1 MDNLLKI
8 VQQEL
13 VEKTF
18 NRKHIDK
25 KIKEW
30 LLKAHQAKIDLG
42 VKLVTDYLNKSY
54 YTSKN
59 KRIAQIKDMDLHALV
74 LDIYVGLAYCVTP
87 ELFTSMTAQM
97 SSKLKFDD
105 KPDAIKTV
113 AELVGVLCFTDVY
126 DIYKPMGSLSLH
138 IKFNLKMDK
147 DLMHFILN
155 TAYLPPML
163 CEPKEITTNYT
174 SGYLTHND
182 SLVLGKGNHH
192 SGDLCLDVINKM
204 NRVCL
209 KLDTDFLSTLTEKP
223 TFILDDQEK
232 IDQWDK
238 FIKQSYAFYLML
250 ATHDN
255 EFYLTHKVDKRGRI
269 YAQGYHLNTQ
279 GTAFKKSCIELAK
292 QEIVQ
297 GVPMVQ

>member
-13 VEKTF
+13 VEKQYSK
-18 NRKHIDK
+18 KHIDRK
-25 KIKEW
+25 VKEW
-30 LLKAHQAKIDLG
+30 LLEAHQDKINLG
-42 VKLVTDYLNKSY
+42 VDLVKEYLNKPY

-59 KRIAQIKDMDLHALV
+59 TRVAQIKGMDLPALV
-74 LDIYVGLAYCVTP
+74 LDIYVGLAYCVTA

-97 SSKLKFDD
+97 AGKLKFND

-113 AELVGVLCFTDVY
+113 AELVAVLCFTDVF
-126 DIYKPMGSLSLH
+126 DIFKPVGSISLH
-138 IKFNLKMDK
+138 IKFNLEIPSE
-147 DLMHFILN
+147 LLSFIHN
-155 TAYLPPML
+155 TAFLPPML
-163 CEPKEITTNYT
+163 CEPNEVTNNYT
-174 SGYLTHND
+174 SGYLTHDD
-182 SLVLGKGNHH
+182 SMVLGKGNHH
-192 SGDLCLDVINKM
+192 DGDLCLDVINKM
-204 NRVCL
+204 NKVCL
-209 KLDTDFLSTLTEKP
+209 KLDTQFLSTLTETP

-238 FIKQSYAFYLML
+238 FIKQSYSFYLML

-279 GTAFKKSCIELAK
+279 GTAFKKAMIELANE
-292 QEIVQ
+292 EIVE
-297 GVPMVQ
+297 GVY

>member
-1 MDNLLKI
+1 MENLLKI

-13 VEKTF
+13 VENKYSK
-18 NRKHIDK
+18 KHIDK

-30 LLKAHQAKIDLG
+30 LLQAHQDKIDLG
-42 VKLVTDYLNKSY
+42 VQLVKEFLNKTY

-59 KRIAQIKDMDLHALV
+59 VRLAQIKDMDLPALV

-97 SSKLKFDD
+97 AGKLKFND

-113 AELVGVLCFTDVY
+113 AELVAVLCFTDVF
-126 DIYKPMGSLSLH
+126 DIFKPVGSLSLH
-138 IKFNLKMDK
+138 IKFNLQIPAE
-147 DLMHFILN
+147 LLSFINN

-163 CEPKEITTNYT
+163 CEPKEVVNNHT
-174 SGYLTHND
+174 SGYLTHDD
-182 SLVLGKGNHH
+182 SLVLGKGNNHE
-192 SGDLCLDVINKM
+192 GDLCLDVINKM
-204 NRVCL
+204 NKVCL
-209 KLDTDFLSTLTEKP
+209 RLDTQFLSILNETP
-223 TFILDDQEK
+223 TFVLDDQDK
-232 IDQWDK
+232 LDQWNK
-238 FIKQSYAFYLML
+238 FIKQSYSFYLML

-279 GTAFKKSCIELAK
+279 GTAFKKAMIELANE
-292 QEIVQ
+292 EIVE
-297 GVPMVQ
+297 GVC

>member
-13 VEKTF
+13 VENKYSK
-18 NRKHIDK
+18 KHIDK
-25 KIKEW
+25 KVKEW
-30 LLKAHQAKIDLG
+30 LLEAHQDKIDLG
-42 VKLVTDYLNKSY
+42 VQSVKEYLNKTY

-59 KRIAQIKDMDLHALV
+59 VRVAQIKDMDLPALV

-97 SSKLKFDD
+97 AGKLKFND

-113 AELVGVLCFTDVY
+113 AELVAVLCFTDVF
-126 DIYKPMGSLSLH
+126 DIFKPVGSISLH
-138 IKFNLKMDK
+138 IRFNLEIPSE
-147 DLMHFILN
+147 LLSFIQN

-163 CEPKEITTNYT
+163 CEPKEVINNYT
-174 SGYLTHND
+174 SGYLTHDD
-182 SLVLGKGNHH
+182 SMVLGKGNNHD
-192 SGDLCLDVINKM
+192 GDLCLDVINKM
-204 NRVCL
+204 NRICL
-209 KLDTDFLSTLTEKP
+209 KLDTQFLSTLTETP

-232 IDQWDK
+232 IDQWNK
-238 FIKQSYAFYLML
+238 FIKQSYSFYLML

-279 GTAFKKSCIELAK
+279 GTAFKKAMIELANE
-292 QEIVQ
+292 EIVE
-297 GVPMVQ
+297 GVY

>member
-13 VEKTF
+13 VEAQYSK
-18 NRKHIDK
+18 KHIDRK
-25 KIKEW
+25 VKEW
-30 LLKAHQAKIDLG
+30 LLEAHQDKINLG
-42 VKLVTDYLNKSY
+42 VNLVKEYLNKSY

-59 KRIAQIKDMDLHALV
+59 TRVAQIKGMDLPSLV
-74 LDIYVGLAYCVTP
+74 LDIYVGLAYCVTA

-97 SSKLKFDD
+97 AGKLKFND

-113 AELVGVLCFTDVY
+113 AELVAVLCFTDVF
-126 DIYKPMGSLSLH
+126 DIFKPVGSISLH
-138 IKFNLKMDK
+138 IKFNLEIPSE
-147 DLMHFILN
+147 LLIFIQN

-163 CEPKEITTNYT
+163 CEPNEVTHNYT
-174 SGYLTHND
+174 SGYLTHDD
-182 SLVLGKGNHH
+182 SMVLGRGNNHD
-192 SGDLCLDVINKM
+192 GDLCLDVINKM

-209 KLDTDFLSTLTEKP
+209 KLDTQFLSTLTETP

-238 FIKQSYAFYLML
+238 FIKQSYSFYLML

-279 GTAFKKSCIELAK
+279 GTAFKKAMIELANE
-292 QEIVQ
+292 EIVE
-297 GVPMVQ
+297 GVY

>member
-1 MDNLLKI
+1 MENLLKI

-13 VEKTF
+13 VENKYSK
-18 NRKHIDK
+18 KHIDK

-30 LLKAHQAKIDLG
+30 LLQAHQDKIDLG
-42 VKLVTDYLNKSY
+42 VQLVKEFLNKTY

-59 KRIAQIKDMDLHALV
+59 VRVSQIKDMDLPALV

-97 SSKLKFDD
+97 AGKLKFND

-113 AELVGVLCFTDVY
+113 AELVAVLCFTDVY
-126 DIYKPMGSLSLH
+126 DIFKPLGAISLH
-138 IKFNLKMDK
+138 IKFNLK
-147 DLMHFILN
+147 LPAELLSFIHN

-163 CEPKEITTNYT
+163 CEPKEVTDNYS
-174 SGYLTHND
+174 SGYLTHSD
-182 SLVLGKGNHH
+182 SVVLGKGNHH
-192 SGDLCLDVINKM
+192 EGDLCLDVINKM
-204 NRVCL
+204 NKVCL
-209 KLDTDFLSTLTEKP
+209 KLDTQFLSTLTEKP

-232 IDQWDK
+232 IDQWNK
-238 FIKQSYAFYLML
+238 FIKQSYSFYLML

-279 GTAFKKSCIELAK
+279 GTAFKKAMIELANE
-292 QEIVQ
+292 EIVE
-297 GVPMVQ
+297 GVY

>member
-13 VEKTF
+13 VEKTY

-30 LLKAHQAKIDLG
+30 LLEAHQGKIDQG
-42 VKLVTDYLNKSY
+42 VQLVKDFLNKSY

-59 KRIAQIKDMDLHALV
+59 VRIAQIKDMDLPALV
-74 LDIYVGLAYCVTP
+74 LDIYIGLAYCITP

-97 SSKLKFDD
+97 AGKLKFND

-113 AELVGVLCFTDVY
+113 AELVAVLCFTDVF
-126 DIYKPMGSLSLH
+126 DIYKPMGSPSLH

-147 DLMHFILN
+147 ELLSFIVN

-163 CEPKEITTNYT
+163 CEPKEITNNYT
-174 SGYLTHND
+174 SGYLTHDD
-182 SLVLGKGNHH
+182 SLVLGRGNHH
-192 SGDLCLDVINKM
+192 DGDLCLDVINKM
-204 NRVCL
+204 NKVCL
-209 KLDTDFLSTLTEKP
+209 KLDTQFLSTLTEKP

-279 GTAFKKSCIELAK
+279 GTAFKKACIELANE
-292 QEIVQ
+292 EIVD
-297 GVPMVQ
+297 GVY